1 MQSSA
6 MAQLRVTL
14 IASTLILGYGTANA
28 TAIDYSGGAVTWTAP
43 SSGVYE
49 ILAYGANGGGS
60 YGEGGGSGAEIGG
73 SFLLTAGE
81 ALGITVG
88 GVGENGGYCCGA
100 GGGGGGSFVL
110 GPAPRRS

>member
-73 SFLLTAGE
+73 SFFLTAGE
-81 ALGITVG
+81 VLGISVG